1 VSSDAQQPGDTV
13 EDPVVRLDRRRF
25 LRTGMAAGI
34 AGVGVSSRAGSLLDA
49 ALTHRTHRGELTD
62 IEHVVILM
70 QENRSFDHY
79 FGTLSGVQ
87 GFSKGRVLE
96 QSVDGRRYPVFD
108 QFGYQPGVGA
118 DPKGYL
124 QPFHL
129 RSDPPTENGQATND
143 ISHNWGPQHQ
153 SWNSG
158 AMDGFVTSHIAS
170 DGVSNGPVTMGYF
183 TRQDLAFYYALADA
197 FTICDAYHCSVLGP
211 TDPNRVMSVSATINP
226 SGDAGGPVLET
237 YTSDRQTHYGTFTWA
252 TMPEELSA
260 AGITWKVYNDPT
272 ALLELS
278 PFPYFKSFF
287 HPSSAAELELAS
299 RALTP
304 TYPVSFQDDVRSG
317 TLPAVS
323 WIIPPLAQCEHPA
336 APPEYGE
343 NLVQDILETL
353 VSNPDIWSQTVL
365 FVVYDENGGF
375 FDHVPPVTPPAG
387 TEGEYL
393 TVTPLPADASGIAG
407 PIGLGFRVPCL
418 VVSPFSAGGYY
429 CDQVYDHTSLLRFL
443 ETRFGVRVPNLSSWR
458 RSVTGDLTEALRFHR
473 RPKTTI
479 PPLPATSLGDTTV
492 AEQAVINALAGT
504 EDDGEPYPLPT
515 TNAMPRQ
522 ETTPRRRNV
531 RR

>member
-1 VSSDAQQPGDTV
+1 MSSDAQQPGDALD
-13 EDPVVRLDRRRF
+13 DPVLRLDRRRF

-49 ALTHRTHRGELTD
+49 ALKHRTHRGELTD

-96 QSVDGRRYPVFD
+96 QSVDGRRYPIFD

-129 RSDPPTENGQATND
+129 RSDPPSENGQATND

-183 TRQDLAFYYALADA
+183 TRQDLAFYYTLADA

-252 TMPEELSA
+252 TMPEELDRGRNHLEGLQRSNGTLGTQPLPVFQELLPSFQRCRVG
-260 AGITWKVYNDPT
+260 AGVAGVDPDLPGILSRRRDGRHVAGCLLDHPT
-272 ALLELS
+272 AR
-278 PFPYFKSFF
+278 PVRAPG
-287 HPSSAAELELAS
+287 SSA
-299 RALTP
+299 R
-304 TYPVSFQDDVRSG
+304 
-317 TLPAVS
+317 
-323 WIIPPLAQCEHPA
+323 
-336 APPEYGE
+336 
-343 NLVQDILETL
+343 
-353 VSNPDIWSQTVL
+353 
-365 FVVYDENGGF
+365 
-375 FDHVPPVTPPAG
+375 
-387 TEGEYL
+387 
-393 TVTPLPADASGIAG
+393 
-407 PIGLGFRVPCL
+407 
-418 VVSPFSAGGYY
+418 
-429 CDQVYDHTSLLRFL
+429 
-443 ETRFGVRVPNLSSWR
+443 
-458 RSVTGDLTEALRFHR
+458 
-473 RPKTTI
+473 
-479 PPLPATSLGDTTV
+479 
-492 AEQAVINALAGT
+492 
-504 EDDGEPYPLPT
+504 
-515 TNAMPRQ
+515 
-522 ETTPRRRNV
+522 V
-531 RR
+531 RREPRPRHTRDARLQPGHLEPDGSLCRL